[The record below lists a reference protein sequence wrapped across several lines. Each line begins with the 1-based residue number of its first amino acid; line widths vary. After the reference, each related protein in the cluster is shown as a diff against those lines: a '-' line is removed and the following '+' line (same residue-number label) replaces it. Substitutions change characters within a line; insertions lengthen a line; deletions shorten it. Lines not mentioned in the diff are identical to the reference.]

1 MNEEYKITLP
11 KLGESILN
19 ATIVQWFKQE
29 GDLVKLDEP
38 LLEVSTDKVN
48 SEIPSPVAGKLIKI
62 HAHPDQE
69 VDVGATLA
77 TVLVSDVK
85 EFEASVPVGRHAI
98 ASEESSSDNQ
108 DFFSPVVLRLARE
121 KGISMSELEK
131 IPGTGQ
137 GGRITRRDVEAYLEK
152 PQLVQSSCASVA
164 KNETCLGFDRG
175 ENVKEIERVKMST
188 MRKAIADNMVKSFY
202 EAPHATL
209 ITEVDV
215 TKIIKVMY
223 EEKETFFKKYE
234 AKLTVTSF
242 IARALV
248 KALQEFPLINSSLEE
263 DTIVVKKFINLGF
276 AVNVKDGLMVP
287 VLKNCQQ
294 MSLPKIALGIH
305 EISTKARSNG
315 LSLNDIKDGSMTI
328 TNFGMTGVL
337 TGIPIIRHPEVAIL
351 GVGAIHKKVV
361 VVEDDLFGVRSMINI
376 SLTFDHRVLDGIYG
390 CQFLA
395 SLKHHLET
403 DLTIE

>member
-1 MNEEYKITLP
+1 MNEEYKVALP

-19 ATIVQWFKQE
+19 ATVVQWFKQE
-29 GDLVKLDEP
+29 GDMVKLDEP

-85 EFEASVPVGRHAI
+85 EAAASAPVARQTI
-98 ASEESSSDNQ
+98 TSEEASSDNQ

-121 KGISMSELEK
+121 KGISMSQLEK

-137 GGRITRRDVEAYLEK
+137 GGRITRRDIEAYLEK
-152 PQLVQSSCASVA
+152 PQAVQSSCA
-164 KNETCLGFDRG
+164 KNKTCSEFDRG
-175 ENVKEIERVKMST
+175 ENVKEIERVKMSS

-223 EEKETFFKKYE
+223 EQKEAFFKKYG

-248 KALQEFPLINSSLEE
+248 KALQEFPLINSSLDE

-294 MSLPKIALGIH
+294 MSLPQIALGIH

-315 LSLNDIKDGSMTI
+315 LTLNDIKDGSMTI

-337 TGIPIIRHPEVAIL
+337 TGIPIIRYPEVAIL

-395 SLKHHLET
+395 SLKHHLES